1 MTGIPQ
7 ELVDRIDA
15 LNREIDTNEI
25 KIHAARVR
33 LQELAEEGQR
43 MENSIAPLQ
52 IELAAAQAELRV
64 LNIANDAWLA
74 KAQQQPVSRRAT
86 NAERVL
92 LFLKQEGRPL
102 KSREIRKA
110 LDINSGEIAHLKRDG
125 KILHDEAA
133 QTYTLPG

>member
-7 ELVDRIDA
+7 ALIDRIDA

-33 LQELAEEGQR
+33 LQELAEEGQLL
-43 MENSIAPLQ
+43 ENSIAPLQ
-52 IELAAAQAELRV
+52 IEIEATQAELRI
-64 LNIANDAWLA
+64 LNIANEAWLA
-74 KAQQQPVSRRAT
+74 KAQQQPVARGAT

-92 LFLKQEGRPL
+92 ILLKQEGRPL

-110 LDINSGEIAHLKRDG
+110 LDINSGEIAHLKSKG
-125 KILHDEAA
+125 KILHDKAA